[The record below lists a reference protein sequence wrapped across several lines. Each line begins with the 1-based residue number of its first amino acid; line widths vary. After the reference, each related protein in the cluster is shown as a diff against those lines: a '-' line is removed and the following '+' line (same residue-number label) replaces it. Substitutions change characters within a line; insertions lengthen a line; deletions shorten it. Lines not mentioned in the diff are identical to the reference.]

1 MKNEEKIVKMN
12 LDDEISAA
20 GAAGKM
26 DNGALLHDDI
36 TWRARSHTYVTRVRV
51 LYSRYV
57 CRFTYK
63 SKSVSPG
70 YGLDWWTGL
79 VFWTAVRTGDNQS
92 SPEP

>member
-36 TWRARSHTYVTRVRV
+36 T
-51 LYSRYV
+51 
-57 CRFTYK
+57 
-63 SKSVSPG
+63 
-70 YGLDWWTGL
+70 
-79 VFWTAVRTGDNQS
+79 
-92 SPEP
+92 